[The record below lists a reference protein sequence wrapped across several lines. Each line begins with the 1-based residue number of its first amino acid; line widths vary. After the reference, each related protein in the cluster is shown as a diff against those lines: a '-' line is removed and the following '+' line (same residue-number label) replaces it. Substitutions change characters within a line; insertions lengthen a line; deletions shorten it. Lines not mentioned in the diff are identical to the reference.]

1 MLSAS
6 DTINTYLDSSTVQM
20 QPHVTAEW
28 NYNLVYS
35 PFATYAGNGKGIATD
50 PFLNSSNWISSGKTF
65 VSNSYNGKVTSSLYS
80 PAATQISVIPG
91 TDYSDSTNFQG
102 SATISLPI
110 GSSVSK
116 CYKVVFYAKSINNS
130 VISLVTQGTSDGGQL
145 NGSSS
150 VDIDNIDWTLVEF
163 KVGQRPTD
171 ATFSKVN
178 LTFDITNNNLSID
191 NPGSW
196 GIIISHA
203 KVYEITYFD
212 YAYGNLWDANKVFSW
227 FRPGESYVRSGNN
240 SISDSDVLTQ
250 RRLTSLPSGW
260 NSQAPCSSVTY
271 SPRILFKS
279 GQNPIF
285 KNGVLSPF
293 SQYKYF
299 VSEKNTSGTS
309 IGATYAQLISVN
321 KIVLKFNIS
330 QSKPTLFQ
338 VTLSDSTINGINT
351 YAFDGSAINSA
362 GLCTLYW
369 NGTSWTTSKWS
380 WSPTGNSGMPHID
393 DNGNISM
400 YAGGSVNGYKNIDSI
415 SVTQLASTPVANFVS
430 NYPVGSD
437 TYQELQRMQVIEVSP
452 RLELDMTN
460 FVIEFD
466 IKKEFDNKNTPLPIS
481 SISANSASVIFSN
494 IPLTG
499 TNNYPKSIFS
509 TISNDPLFT
518 SPLAG
523 MLTKNVKVYLNYYLP
538 TQSNTIIP
546 AGVYYVDTWDN
557 QDIKQTKASC
567 FDAMKI
573 LQTIPVVDYV
583 SESQTAD
590 KIFSNLL
597 DFSGY
602 TDYNYDELLT
612 ALSDNKQQVA
622 ANFFFA
628 DSTSKTIYT
637 ALQEAFL
644 AYQIGAWID
653 EYGIMR
659 FKNLNTI
666 LSNVTPNK
674 ALSDTNVVLDTYNE
688 TIKTKIGKV
697 LMRYRSPQIKKS
709 VGVGSNTSSIT
720 SILQQAPEIIWQQDT
735 EDLVPFNLL
744 RESIPNLS
752 QNYYVVDQGSYNNMF
767 LTNTIEHKGYCIIEN
782 EIMSSGNIEILLTGL
797 DYQNRVIPGLNQL
810 IYPSSADELNT
821 AVATFSNQPNVSGVQ
836 QQPTGKFMNVKRG
849 MFGTH
854 SKPHYVMTNDL
865 GSSSSVYAQNFNTI
879 SIPVNGTSMTTIA
892 NPSIS
897 SNNLI
902 NIPTTGGNKTYI
914 VARQVDDGY
923 STYSAKFKFPDRI
936 DTSWAGIF
944 FGMTGSSALTGTSY
958 YLELCKSKDAS
969 NNKTYSIKLFSVNS
983 QGVSTALTKTIDIT
997 GLINSDFNNEPND
1010 ALYDIE
1016 FGQFINLK
1024 FVNGTRGNRAI
1035 YVNKHRIP
1043 LDRLNYLPDT
1053 NTGKYLHQSN
1063 WLLDTDYADGA
1074 NSSNFPT
1081 SFKGSNFGFYACS
1094 TVTVATTVQLSEVY
1108 ATEAAINS
1116 TQNYYFQTKEY
1127 LNAVVA
1133 GYNITEKSFFVQ
1145 SRPQIFGLNY
1155 YDVQLAFAPSLG
1167 SEVFKASYSFPYY
1180 PNSNTAVTPKI
1191 MHIKEDSLNYSEIV
1205 STGFRAKFAAVN
1217 NSNYAVYTKTDPS
1230 YTKLADAQLLIASR
1244 SPIVLT
1250 PQLTLEKIINPNLVN
1265 EVIEL
1270 QSDWIQSKESADSIL
1285 KILAIS
1291 SEPFSKDITVEIF
1304 GNPLLQIGDV
1314 VTLSYKLKN
1323 ISNITFFVAGISQVW
1338 SNGGLRTVLT
1348 LNQLNYIGI
1357 TRNSYS
1363 TAYPSSVN
1371 SIQNAPYISELR
1383 PKTGSDVGGQT
1394 IQIYGKKFG
1403 TNPVVTFGTS
1413 VADIVSVTDTLI
1425 EVKSPS
1431 SSIDD
1436 VVQVSVVSNGIANTF
1451 VNPDTGL
1458 KDGETKNLFTY
1469 TSPGSG
1475 VQDVTI
1481 TSVTQGTYDTYNKA
1495 YPLTVNW
1502 SVTST
1507 AGKNYNAYNL
1517 QIESVYNGVQGTNGF
1532 GVVTDDG
1539 SHSYT
1544 TAAGL
1549 FLAGETGTAVITP
1562 YYIDDNGISH
1572 QGSPSQSFPFT
1583 ITASNTLQG
1592 PTGINYV
1599 TSSNS
1604 DGTYN
1609 VVFSFT
1615 KGSNSIGTI
1624 LFKDGIAGTNRVNN
1638 GSSIYW
1644 SGTTIKVSNLS
1655 NTAHVFHFYG
1665 YDGVSTATIV
1675 ESLESPITVNPP
1687 GGATNTPLPP
1697 IVTYT
1702 STPTRVATVGQI
1714 SVVYDVTFTI
1724 TYQGTSNRTYIYQDP
1739 NGTHNS
1745 STAVY
1750 NGSNMYW
1757 TSTTVTVSNITSGTH
1772 TFDFAGGYNA
1782 TPPSPASFTTVT
1794 VSSSSTGG
1802 TNPPSGSGGASAPA
1816 TPVLTASSYPYSA
1829 GELFVKVASDSTVGG
1844 YYLYVSGK
1852 SYDNPIGILTD
1863 NGGYYAIGTFGFNYQ
1878 IGTTYTLYAKAY
1890 DKSGKYFSAASNT
1903 ITITV
1908 PDPKIVLSIASNDTI
1923 TWTSNNSNYFD
1934 SFALALDDSKGLLK
1948 VYNVRN
1954 YSGSWQDTSDGYV
1967 LSTDGLTFTDDRIT
1981 NGKYKNIFAAGTIS
1995 LTMIPFQSGVKY
2007 PPIQASGTITSANGV
2022 QLPTPPIIYKTGS
2035 AGATTFSWSEVTPTQ
2050 GTVLGYQVELY
2061 SGTNTSGT
2069 LQTINSGVAYNPPT
2083 DGYYTAGDAYYAF
2096 MRGKN
2101 LTGNYSIATGRS
2113 YPLYVRV
2120 RVIFNIGAVEY
2131 QSAWSG
2137 ISTSSTSPSGGGG
2150 AGSAFVL

>member
-6 DTINTYLDSSTVQM
+6 DAIKTYLDSNTVQM

-35 PFATYAGNGKGIATD
+35 PFATYAGTGKGISTE
-50 PFLNSSNWISSGKTF
+50 PLLNSSNWVTSGKTY
-65 VSNSYNGKVTSSLYS
+65 VLNSYSGKVTSNFYS
-80 PAATQISVIPG
+80 PAATQISVYPSS
-91 TDYSDSTNFQG
+91 DYSDSTNFQG

-110 GSSVSK
+110 GSSVTK

-130 VISLVTQGTSDGGQL
+130 VISLVTQGSSDGGQL
-145 NGSSS
+145 NGSAS
-150 VDIDNIDWTLVEF
+150 VDIDNIDWTLVEL

-171 ATFSKVN
+171 SSFSKLN
-178 LTFDITNNNLSID
+178 LTFDITNNNLSLD
-191 NPGSW
+191 NPGAW

-212 YAYGNLWDANKVFSW
+212 YSYGNLWDTNKVFSW
-227 FRPGESYVRSGNN
+227 FRPGESYVRSGN
-240 SISDSDVLTQ
+240 SSTPDSDVLTQ
-250 RRLTSLPSGW
+250 RSLTSLPSGW
-260 NSQAPCSSVTY
+260 NNQAPCSSVTY
-271 SPRILFKS
+271 SPRIIFKS

-299 VSEKNTSGTS
+299 VSEKTSGSTS
-309 IGATYAQLISVN
+309 IGATYAELISVN

-330 QSKPTLFQ
+330 QSKPSLFQ
-338 VTLSDSTINGINT
+338 VTLSDSTTNGINT
-351 YAFDGSAINSA
+351 YAFDSSAINSA
-362 GLCTLYW
+362 GVCILYW
-369 NGTSWTTSKWS
+369 NGSSWTTNKWS

-400 YAGGSVNGYKNIDSI
+400 YVTNSSINGYKNIDSI
-415 SVTQLASTPVANFVS
+415 SVTQLASTPISNFIS
-430 NYPVGSD
+430 NYPAGSD

-460 FVIEFD
+460 FIMEFD
-466 IKKEFDNKNTPLPIS
+466 IKKEFDNNNTPLPIS

-523 MLTKNVKVYLNYYLP
+523 MLTKNVKIYLNYYLP
-538 TQSNTIIP
+538 TQSNTVIP

-602 TDYNYDELLT
+602 TDYNYDELLA
-612 ALSDNKQQVA
+612 ALSDNKQQIA
-622 ANFFFA
+622 SNFFFA

-644 AYQIGAWID
+644 AYQIGAWVD
-653 EYGIMR
+653 EYGVMR

-666 LSNVTPNK
+666 LSNVTPTK
-674 ALSDTNVVLDTYNE
+674 VLSDSNVVLDTYNE
-688 TIKTKIGKV
+688 NIKTKIGKI

-767 LTNTIEHKGYCIIEN
+767 LTNTVDHKGYCIIEN
-782 EIMSSGNIEILLTGL
+782 EIMSSGNIEIMLTAL
-797 DYQNRVIPGLNQL
+797 DSQNRVIPGLNQL
-810 IYPSSADELNT
+810 IYPSSADELNS
-821 AVATFSNQPNVSGVQ
+821 AIGKFSNQPGVSGVQ

-849 MFGTH
+849 LFGTH

-865 GSSSSVYAQNFNTI
+865 GSSSSVYAQNFNTL
-879 SIPVNGTSMTTIA
+879 SIPVNGTSITTIA

-902 NIPTTGGNKTYI
+902 NMPTTGGNKTYV

-923 STYSAKFKFPDRI
+923 STYSAKFKFPDKI
-936 DTSWAGIF
+936 DTAWAGIF
-944 FGMTGSSALTGTSY
+944 FGMTGSSSLTGTSY
-958 YLELCKSKDAS
+958 YLEIGKGKDS
-969 NNKTYSIKLFSVNS
+969 NSNRTYSLKLFSVNS
-983 QGVSTALTKTIDIT
+983 QGVSTALTKTMDIT
-997 GLINSDFNNEPND
+997 GLVNTDFSNEPND
-1010 ALYDIE
+1010 PLYDIE

-1035 YVNKHRIP
+1035 YVNKNRIP
-1043 LDRLNYLPDT
+1043 LDRLNYLTDK

-1063 WLLDTDYADGA
+1063 WLLDTNYADGQ
-1074 NSSNFPT
+1074 NSANFPV
-1081 SFKGSNFGFYACS
+1081 SFKNSNFGFYACS
-1094 TVTVATTVQLSEVY
+1094 VNTVSTTVQLSEVY
-1108 ATEAAINS
+1108 ATEAAIDS
-1116 TQNYYFQTKEY
+1116 PQNYYFQTKEY

-1155 YDVQLAFAPSLG
+1155 YDVQMAFSPSLG
-1167 SEVFKASYSFPYY
+1167 AEIFKASYSFPYY

-1191 MHIKEDSLNYSEIV
+1191 MYVKEDSLNYSEVV

-1250 PQLTLEKIINPNLVN
+1250 PQLTLEKIINPNLIN

-1285 KILAIS
+1285 KILATS
-1291 SEPFSKDITVEIF
+1291 SEPFSRDIIVEIF

-1314 VTLSYKLKN
+1314 VKLSYKLKN
-1323 ISNITFFVAGISQVW
+1323 IIDISFFVAGVSQVW
-1338 SNGGLRTVLT
+1338 ASGGLRTTLT
-1348 LNQLNYIGI
+1348 LNQLNYVGI
-1357 TRNSYS
+1357 TRNSYKS
-1363 TAYPSSVN
+1363 AYPSSTN
-1371 SIQNAPYISELR
+1371 SIQNAPYISLVS
-1383 PKTGSDVGGQT
+1383 PNTGTDKGGDTVT
-1394 IQIYGKKFG
+1394 ITGYNFG
-1403 TNPVVTFGTS
+1403 SSPVVTFGTT
-1413 VADIVSVTDTLI
+1413 VADIISSTSTSIVVS
-1425 EVKSPS
+1425 SPTS
-1431 SSIDD
+1431 SVDST
-1436 VVQVSVVSNGIANTF
+1436 VQVSVVSNGIANTF
-1451 VNPDTGL
+1451 VNSQGV

-1469 TSPGSG
+1469 TSSSNG

-1481 TSVTQGTYDTYNKA
+1481 TSITQGAYDTYVQA
-1495 YPLTVNW
+1495 YPITVNW
-1502 SVTST
+1502 TVTNTS
-1507 AGKNYNAYNL
+1507 GKNYNAYNL
-1517 QIESVYNGVQGTNGF
+1517 QIESVYNGLQSTEGF
-1532 GVVTDDG
+1532 GTINDDG
-1539 SHSYT
+1539 SHSFT
-1544 TAAGL
+1544 TGAGL
-1549 FLAGETGTAVITP
+1549 FLAGETGTAIITP
-1562 YYIDDNGISH
+1562 YYIDGDGIIN
-1572 QGSPSQSFPFT
+1572 QGKPSDPFSFT

-1592 PTGINYV
+1592 PTNISYT
-1599 TSSNS
+1599 TSANSN
-1604 DGTYN
+1604 GTYN

-1615 KGSNSIGTI
+1615 KGDNSAATI
-1624 LFKDGIAGTNRVNN
+1624 LFMDGIAGTNRINN
-1638 GSSIYW
+1638 GSSISW
-1644 SGTTIKVSNLS
+1644 PGTSISVANLS
-1655 NTAHVFHFYG
+1655 AGTHSFYFYG
-1665 YDGVSTATIV
+1665 YDGTHTATIV
-1675 ESLESPITVNPP
+1675 ASAQNPISVSQSNTSNPN
-1687 GGATNTPLPP
+1687 ATGPQAPV
-1697 IVTYT
+1697 VTYT
-1702 STPTRVATVGQI
+1702 PGSAYYLG
-1714 SVVYDVTFTI
+1714 SSLYYDVTFTLG
-1724 TYQGTSNRTYIYQDP
+1724 YGANSNRVYVFKDP
-1739 NGTHNS
+1739 NGVHNDTTRVWNS
-1745 STAVY
+1745 GTS
-1750 NGSNMYW
+1750 YW
-1757 TSTTVTVSNITSGTH
+1757 TATTIPVTQIPMGTH
-1772 TFDFAGGYNA
+1772 TFEFYAGDNSGI
-1782 TPPSPASFTTVT
+1782 
-1794 VSSSSTGG
+1794 G
-1802 TNPPSGSGGASAPA
+1802 TNKTIVSINSSGTTSGSTTSPQAPT
-1816 TPVLTASSYPYSA
+1816 TPVLAASSYPYSA
-1829 GELFVKVASDSTVGG
+1829 GDLFVKVVVDSTVGG
-1844 YYLYVSGK
+1844 YYLYVNGK
-1852 SYDNPIGILTD
+1852 SYDNPISILT
-1863 NGGYYAIGTFGFNYQ
+1863 NTGGYYAIGTSGLNYQ
-1878 IGTTYTLYAKAY
+1878 IGTTYSLTAKAY
-1890 DKSGKYFSAASNT
+1890 DKTKKYFSPESNA
-1903 ITITV
+1903 ISVTV
-1908 PDPKIVLSIASNDTI
+1908 PDPKISLSIASNDTI
-1923 TWTSNNSNYFD
+1923 TWTCGDSSYFD
-1934 SFALALDDSKGLLK
+1934 SFAMALDDSKGLLK
-1948 VYNVRN
+1948 TYNVKK
-1954 YSGSWQDTSDGYV
+1954 YGSNWQDVSDGYT

-1981 NGKYKNIFAAGTIS
+1981 NGKYLNIFAAGSILLS
-1995 LTMIPFQSGVKY
+1995 LIPFKSGVKY
-2007 PPIQASGTITSANGV
+2007 SPIQTSGTITSANGV
-2022 QLPTPPIIYKTGS
+2022 QLPTPPIIYKTGT
-2035 AGATTFSWSEVTPTQ
+2035 AGATTFGWAGVTLNQ

-2061 SGTNTSGT
+2061 SGTSTSGT
-2069 LQTINSGVAYNPPT
+2069 LQTINSGATWNPPT

-2096 MRGKN
+2096 MRGKTA
-2101 LTGNYSIATGRS
+2101 LDFYTLATGRS

-2120 RVIFNIGAVEY
+2120 RVIFKIGIIEY
-2131 QSAWSG
+2131 QSAWSD
-2137 ISTSSTSPSGGGG
+2137 ISTSSSYGGGG
-2150 AGSAFVL
+2150 GGNAIAM